1 MHVQMKYF
9 LTAIA
14 IAVDQQAIT
23 ILGHTL
29 VLGDFGSHGE
39 QVTNQLF
46 VISRQIVDRWNLFI
60 GYDQYVDWRLGL
72 NVLKRRYLVILIDN
86 VCRNFTLN
94 NFGKDRGHELS
105 SLAGQLV
112 CSEPIGW
119 LNGSF
124 FFELHAH

>member
-9 LTAIA
+9 LAAIA

-23 ILGHTL
+23 VLSNALILG
-29 VLGDFGSHGE
+29 DPGSDGE
-39 QVTNQLF
+39 QVTNKLF

-72 NVLKRRYLVILIDN
+72 NVFKRCYLVILIDN
-86 VCRNFTLN
+86 VCRNFALN

-105 SLAGQLV
+105 SLASQLL
-112 CSEPIGW
+112 CSEHIG
-119 LNGSF
+119 
-124 FFELHAH
+124 